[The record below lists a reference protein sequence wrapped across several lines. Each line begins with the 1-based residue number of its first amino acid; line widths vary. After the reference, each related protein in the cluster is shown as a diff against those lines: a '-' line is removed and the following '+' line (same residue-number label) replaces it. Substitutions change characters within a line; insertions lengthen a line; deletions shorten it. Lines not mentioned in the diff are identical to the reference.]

1 MGGYL
6 LGPAS
11 AGELSALA
19 GLMVRSPLLARYRVE
34 AGAALASLEDARA
47 AGDALLVARTRAADA
62 GGDAAQDA
70 GAAIASIAGFAWL
83 SLAPRILGGAAYLRL
98 LLVAEAHQGSGL
110 GSRLLER
117 VERTARERGARHLYL
132 LATTDNHRA
141 RRFYARHGYRHV
153 GDLPGLV
160 WPDLDEALYHKP
172 LLP

>member
-6 LGPAS
+6 LGPA
-11 AGELSALA
+11 AEAELPALA
-19 GLMVRSPLLARYRVE
+19 GLMVQSPLLARYRVE
-34 AGAALASLEDARA
+34 YGAALASLEEAQA
-47 AGDALLVARTRAADA
+47 AGDTLLVAHVRAADE
-62 GGDAAQDA
+62 GGAAPPTA
-70 GAAIASIAGFAWL
+70 GAASVSFAGFAWL

-98 LLVAEAHQGSGL
+98 LLVAEAYQGAGL
-110 GSRLLER
+110 GSQLFEL
-117 VERTARERGARHLYL
+117 VERTARERGAKHLYL

-141 RRFYARHGYRHV
+141 RQFYTRGGYRHV

>member
-1 MGGYL
+1 MGGFL
-6 LGPAS
+6 LGLAS
-11 AGELSALA
+11 VGELSPVA
-19 GLMVRSPLLARYRVE
+19 GLMAQSPLLARYRVE
-34 AGAALASLEDARA
+34 YGAALASLEDAHA
-47 AGDALLVARTRAADA
+47 AGDTLLVARARAADE
-62 GGDAAQDA
+62 GDASSQRA
-70 GAAIASIAGFAWL
+70 GAAIEIIAGFAWL

-98 LLVAEAHQGSGL
+98 LLVAEAYQGTGL
-110 GSRLLER
+110 GSRLLEW

-141 RRFYARHGYRHV
+141 RQFYDRHGYRHV